1 MFKLIAIALVGLGI
15 YIGVNYT
22 DEINDIVESDGFEQ
36 VQEKLSD
43 LIDNKDEIIEKFEE
57 IKD

>member
-1 MFKLIAIALVGLGI
+1 MFKLFAIIFIGLGI

-22 DEINDIVESDGFEQ
+22 DEINSFVETDTFEQ
-36 VQEKLSD
+36 VQEKLVD
-43 LIDNKDEIIEKFEE
+43 GKDKLVEKLEE